1 MATAGEEAV
10 EPPFLQIAEFCQSIL
25 DVGGS
30 PKSQEAMLHSAR
42 VALPPS
48 AFLLLRYLELA
59 GPLTVSQLADIVGLH
74 PSTVSSQL
82 RPLVSKKFVRR
93 SVDTEDH
100 RIVALSITPAGRS
113 VCDRVRR
120 VGARE
125 WAVALKGWTTDD
137 RDHLGTLLKRAHDD
151 LFAMIHERVDSGE
164 AKPA

>member
-1 MATAGEEAV
+1 VATAGEEAV
-10 EPPFLQIAEFCQSIL
+10 EPAVLQIAEFCQSIL

-30 PKSQEAMLHSAR
+30 PKSQEAMLQSAR

-59 GPLTVSQLADIVGLH
+59 GPLTVSQLAEIVGLH

-82 RPLVSKKFVRR
+82 RPLTSKKFVRR
-93 SVDTEDH
+93 AVDTEDH
-100 RIVALSITPAGRS
+100 RIVALSITMAGRS

-120 VGARE
+120 AGARE
-125 WAVALKGWTTDD
+125 WTVVLKGWTKED
-137 RDHLGTLLKRAHDD
+137 RERLGILLQRAHAD
-151 LFAMIHERVDSGE
+151 LFAMIHERVDSAE